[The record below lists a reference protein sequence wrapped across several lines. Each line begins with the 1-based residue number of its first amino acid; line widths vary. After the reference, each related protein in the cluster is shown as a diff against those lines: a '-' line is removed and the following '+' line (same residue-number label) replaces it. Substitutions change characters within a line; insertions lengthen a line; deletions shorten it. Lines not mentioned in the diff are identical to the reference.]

1 MTGLVDWNQIRRS
14 ALLASHRCDFHNPS
28 YWNQQAESVNN
39 NVAQMNELTQK
50 QLKLLPLKSEDNVLD
65 IGAGTG
71 RMTLPIAKRV
81 KHVTAL
87 EPSENMLILLKENAA
102 KENAL
107 NISYNNKSFEDFK
120 ETNTV
125 QHDYVVASFSL
136 FMQDI
141 EQALLK
147 MNSLASKAVFLF
159 MSASP
164 WMDPE
169 MQRAL
174 YGTES
179 VWSDFIFVYNILH
192 DNRILANV
200 AICDYNFKQSYANID
215 DAVSKFT
222 QNHRLTPQVQGKLRD
237 YLDSTIV
244 EENGKLYYNRKRK
257 AATIWWTTNP

>member
-1 MTGLVDWNQIRRS
+1 
-14 ALLASHRCDFHNPS
+14 
-28 YWNQQAESVNN
+28 
-39 NVAQMNELTQK
+39 
-50 QLKLLPLKSEDNVLD
+50 
-65 IGAGTG
+65 
-71 RMTLPIAKRV
+71 
-81 KHVTAL
+81 
-87 EPSENMLILLKENAA
+87 
-102 KENAL
+102 
-107 NISYNNKSFEDFK
+107 
-120 ETNTV
+120 
-125 QHDYVVASFSL
+125 VVASFSL